1 MPRPTM
7 SPPHIALAVFLGA
20 LWGFSFVAM
29 HHALESFPPLMTTA
43 LRVVTAALPMALF
56 LRPPRVSWVWLIAL
70 AASLG
75 YGQHALLFIGLDFGM
90 PAGLASLVLQTQ
102 VFFTTFLA
110 FLILRERPGWPQL
123 VGMAVATLGMVM
135 IGLTMP
141 GGATL
146 VGLGIVIAGAIS
158 WGFTNVL
165 VKLAATDELL
175 RLMVWAHFLALPLLF
190 ATSYGVEG
198 DAAFHAMLSAPW
210 SAYGAV
216 LYLGLISTCFGFMLW
231 SRLLRI
237 YSASVVAP
245 FSLLIPVSGM
255 SLSALL
261 LAEPFGPLRIA
272 GAAVVLAGLA
282 LAVVR
287 TNRPVG

>member
-1 MPRPTM
+1 M
-7 SPPHIALAVFLGA
+7 SLP
-20 LWGFSFVAM
+20 WGFSFVAM
-29 HHALESFPPLMTTA
+29 RHALDSFPPLMTTA
-43 LRVVTAALPMALF
+43 MRAATASLPMIVF
-56 LRPPRVSWVWLIAL
+56 LRPPRVPWVWLIAL
-70 AASLG
+70 ALSLG

-102 VFFTTFLA
+102 VFFTTLLA

-123 VGMAVATLGMVM
+123 AGMAVATLGMVM

-146 VGLGIVIAGAIS
+146 VGLAMVIAGAIS

-175 RLMVWAHFLALPLLF
+175 RLMAWAHFLPLPLLL
-190 ATSYGVEG
+190 ATSYGLEG
-198 DAAFHAMLSAPW
+198 GAAYGALVSAPW

-216 LYLGLISTCFGFMLW
+216 IYLGLISTCFGFMLW

-245 FSLLIPVSGM
+245 FSLVIPVSGM
-255 SLSALL
+255 SLAALL

-287 TNRPVG
+287 TSRPVT